1 MDMCTL
7 WTSVANPLESPINCV
22 VGAAWCWCCPTQVS
36 HSLGLCKLTS
46 THSHHDVTAPCA
58 PKQTLASVGMTRL
71 TPTTIQTAKE
81 NLSTSHPTLLHM
93 TARKSHHP
101 TATGVNAS
109 ALASSHATQTLR
121 PIRCH
126 HMLKIHTRARLSQP
140 AWSPIL
146 WTHCQLCVH
155 ADAALHPH
163 FSPAATGTT
172 PSASARTP
180 RPLRSTVR
188 LS

>member
-1 MDMCTL
+1 MLRHQCAVTAVCPLSTHMDMCRL

-81 NLSTSHPTLLHM
+81 DLSTSHPTLLHM

-121 PIRCH
+121 PIRCYSLH
-126 HMLKIHTRARLSQP
+126 AGNSHPSSSVAASMVSHSVDTLSVVWLQKCP
-140 AWSPIL
+140 
-146 WTHCQLCVH
+146 
-155 ADAALHPH
+155 
-163 FSPAATGTT
+163 
-172 PSASARTP
+172 
-180 RPLRSTVR
+180 
-188 LS
+188 